1 MRDCEESDCEE
12 DPCPLLTELP
22 RAQLKVVTWRS
33 GLMIGDALW
42 HLHAESLWKANTTLL
57 TGSDEDA
64 LVKET
69 RKHVLKDL
77 EEKGLLRVRDLEL
90 NGDACAHE
98 AITVGRM
105 NCFFKA
111 LLRIGHAAVKLY
123 HTWPATRDT
132 LPSVQCDEN
141 PDAPPFAF
149 PDLLEFSMGLHFKSA
164 LARAVEMALTNP
176 EEPLRTI
183 FESLVPAKDDD
194 DEESVDEG
202 SSIGDG
208 SDEDSDDDEDDDV
221 GGSDSTGASE
231 EEDEAPEESPRKK
244 SKA

>member
-1 MRDCEESDCEE
+1 MSDCEEGDCEE
-12 DPCPLLTELP
+12 DPCSLLTELL
-22 RAQLKVVTWRS
+22 RDQLKDVTWRS
-33 GLMIGDALW
+33 GLMIGGALW
-42 HLHAESLWKANTTLL
+42 HLHAESLWKPNTTLP

-64 LVKET
+64 LVKES
-69 RKHVLKDL
+69 RKHVLKVL

-111 LLRIGHAAVKLY
+111 LLRIGHAAVQLY

-149 PDLLEFSMGLHFKSA
+149 PDLLEVSMELHFKSA

-183 FESLVPAKDDD
+183 FMSLVPAKDDD

-208 SDEDSDDDEDDDV
+208 SDEDSDEDDEAD
-221 GGSDSTGASE
+221 GSDSTDASE
-231 EEDEAPEESPRKK
+231 EEDEEPEESPKKK

>member
-1 MRDCEESDCEE
+1 MSDAEAVSDAEEE
-12 DPCPLLTELP
+12 DQSPLLTELTHG
-22 RAQLKVVTWRS
+22 QLKDVTWRA
-33 GLMIGDALW
+33 GTEIGDALW
-42 HLHAESLWKANTTLL
+42 HLHAESLWKANTTLP

-111 LLRIGHAAVKLY
+111 LLRIGHAAVQLY
-123 HTWPATRDT
+123 YAWPNTRDL
-132 LPSVQCDEN
+132 LPTVQCDEN

-149 PDLLEFSMGLHFKSA
+149 PDLFEVSIELHFKA
-164 LARAVEMALTNP
+164 GLARAAEKALTNP
-176 EEPLRTI
+176 EEPLCTI
-183 FESLVPAKDDD
+183 FEVPIKDGDDD
-194 DEESVDEG
+194 DEESIDEG
-202 SSIGDG
+202 SDIGDNSN
-208 SDEDSDDDEDDDV
+208 SDEDESE
-221 GGSDSTGASE
+221 SETE
-231 EEDEAPEESPRKK
+231 EEENEEEEPPTKK
-244 SKA
+244 KK